1 MLKQSVTAMN
11 LAHGATIMNVKLIP
25 NSADEILG
33 RSHLFRKMTVNNS
46 TIHKPLRIRPLLVL
60 LALLSLFTLPATA
73 AAGASDGRTVIDVTA
88 RGDLMNTRDGQPSTK
103 CALGFPTFMREV
115 THGAGQFIA
124 VGGSYADRSSVILRS
139 RCGRFF
145 SEVSALNKS
154 PLFGVTYGNGL
165 FVAVGDKGQIIVSRN
180 GRSWKTIPPLTDALL
195 TAVAYGN
202 GKFVAVGASG
212 TVLSSIDGLAWAPE
226 PSETKE
232 FLSRVE
238 FKNGFFLAQGNA
250 GSQLVAAQQR
260 SFTITQ

>member
-1 MLKQSVTAMN
+1 
-11 LAHGATIMNVKLIP
+11 MNVKLIP
-25 NSADEILG
+25 DLADAVPNGSRPLDKTTTGNTSAI
-33 RSHLFRKMTVNNS
+33 N
-46 TIHKPLRIRPLLVL
+46 KPLRIRFLLPFAFF
-60 LALLSLFTLPATA
+60 ALLCVLMTPPLTA
-73 AAGASDGRTVIDVTA
+73 ATASDGRTVIHVTS
-88 RGDLMNTRDGQPSTK
+88 RGDLMNTRNGQPPTK
-103 CALGFPTFMREV
+103 SALGFPTFMREV
-115 THGAGQFIA
+115 TFGAGQFIA
-124 VGGSYADRSSVILRS
+124 VGGSYPDGSSVILRS
-139 RCGRFF
+139 RRGHFF
-145 SEVSALNKS
+145 SEASALNNP

-180 GRSWKTIPPLTDALL
+180 GKSWKTIPPLTDALL